1 MIVSQLEK
9 LASTLTDEQKYSL
22 LNRLRD
28 LFFGGI
34 SKEITLCPCCNSTNF
49 VKNGS
54 PRGVQR
60 YKCKNTSQA
69 FTYKTKTILSGV
81 KKLDKLTQ
89 LIDLLSKGRL
99 PTIREISRELNISMQ
114 TAFDFRTKILTA
126 IYEDI
131 ELSNNLIEF
140 DEKNF
145 RLSRK
150 GRKGMKYT
158 RKRGKKLVGDND
170 FNIKVFISYSR
181 TTKKL
186 ELYASHMGRTS
197 SNDVE
202 NYLGTKKDLA
212 VYSDKHNAYVK
223 FYKDRD
229 ITSNVFKS
237 SDHVSKTKKEV
248 HNQNVN
254 YFSGLIEREINDGMR
269 GVSTKYLQGYLN
281 WIMFVQNNIKH
292 NVPVKEK
299 VGENRVALDIFKQK
313 EREFKYFLRNN
324 GRNNYGTYNDRYYGK
339 AA

>member
-1 MIVSQLEK
+1 
-9 LASTLTDEQKYSL
+9 
-22 LNRLRD
+22 
-28 LFFGGI
+28 
-34 SKEITLCPCCNSTNF
+34 
-49 VKNGS
+49 
-54 PRGVQR
+54 
-60 YKCKNTSQA
+60 
-69 FTYKTKTILSGV
+69 
-81 KKLDKLTQ
+81 
-89 LIDLLSKGRL
+89 
-99 PTIREISRELNISMQ
+99 
-114 TAFDFRTKILTA
+114 
-126 IYEDI
+126 
-131 ELSNNLIEF
+131 
-140 DEKNF
+140 
-145 RLSRK
+145 
-150 GRKGMKYT
+150 
-158 RKRGKKLVGDND
+158 
-170 FNIKVFISYSR
+170 
-181 TTKKL
+181 
-186 ELYASHMGRTS
+186 MGRTS